1 MTSTGTDLHDMV
13 KAIDMLRLMAALIKE
28 KGSMP
33 SGELYALVMNSLSLQ
48 QYEGALKILKDNK
61 IIKVENNLLTFI
73 PEEPKK

>member
-1 MTSTGTDLHDMV
+1 MVTPKSDIGDLQN
-13 KAIDMLRLMAALIKE
+13 AIDILRLMAAFIKE